1 MKTREKK
8 EKEFDA
14 IKMTRDIKEKI
25 SREIEGM
32 TFEEIKAYF
41 AEKRAKLYLKA

>member
-1 MKTREKK
+1 MKTKEKK

-32 TFEEIKAYF
+32 NLDELQAYF
-41 AEKRAKLYLKA
+41 AEKRAKLYSGS

>member
-1 MKTREKK
+1 MKTK

-32 TFEEIKAYF
+32 TFEQLQAYF
-41 AEKRAKLYLKA
+41 AKKRAKLYSGH

>member
-1 MKTREKK
+1 MKTKEKK

-32 TFEEIKAYF
+32 NLEELQAYF
-41 AEKRAKLYLKA
+41 AEKRAKLYPSS